1 MIGVLFLLAAGMSLI
16 INAIEP
22 IGVEEETS
30 GNVNAA
36 PLNEER
42 H

>member
-1 MIGVLFLLAAGMSLI
+1 MVGVLFLLAASMSLI
-16 INAIEP
+16 INAIEKASTAD
-22 IGVEEETS
+22 ETS
-30 GNVNAA
+30 GNINAA

>member
-1 MIGVLFLLAAGMSLI
+1 MVGVLFLLAAAMSLI
-16 INAIEP
+16 INAIEHAGAAEDSP
-22 IGVEEETS
+22 GSI
-30 GNVNAA
+30 NAA